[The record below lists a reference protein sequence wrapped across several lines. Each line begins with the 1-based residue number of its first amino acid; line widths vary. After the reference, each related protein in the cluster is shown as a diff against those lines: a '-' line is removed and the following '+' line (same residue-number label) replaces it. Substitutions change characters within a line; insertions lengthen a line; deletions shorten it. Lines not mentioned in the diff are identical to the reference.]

1 MIMMNRR
8 FFLIVSLLFI
18 AMTVAAQ
25 RAKKIHFKSILVDT
39 HNDIPETALAKGISF
54 DQSLKG
60 RTHSDLQRMKEGG
73 VDAQFFSIWCDGHE
87 PDPYAMANRQ
97 MDTVLAWTN
106 RNPDKMEQAFT
117 AEDII
122 RISKQKK
129 TGCIVWRRRWSYDRE
144 RSE

>member
-1 MIMMNRR
+1 MIMMNRC
-8 FFLIVSLLFI
+8 FFFIVSLLFI
-18 AMTVAAQ
+18 SMTVAAQ
-25 RAKKIHFKSILVDT
+25 RAKKIHFKSILIDT

-87 PDPYAMANRQ
+87 PNPYAMANRQ

-117 AEDII
+117 ADDIV
-122 RISKQKK
+122 RI
-129 TGCIVWRRRWSYDRE
+129 
-144 RSE
+144 